1 MQWQQGNTLRECYC
15 LLRRLG
21 SYGNRQTWLAYD
33 VQSGKRVIVK
43 ALLFAPDERL
53 WQEQR
58 LIEREAQTIASISHP
73 AIPRFCEQFDLTE
86 SEGTY
91 TCLILEYIPGE
102 SLTQVVRRDC
112 ALSIEQVKQLAIE
125 VLAVLETLHSFVPPV
140 IHRDIKP
147 DNLILR
153 EEDGRVCLVD
163 FGSVQAQFEVGR
175 TMTVVGTY
183 GYMPPEQ
190 FAGLSSP
197 ASDLYGLG
205 ATVLFALSGQDPAD
219 WPRRGPYIDLRTVP
233 NESMRIWLGRMLDPD
248 PACRFANA
256 RSARAALLQPGT
268 LETEPETP
276 YLPDVRL
283 RISLSPDC
291 KQMEIRST
299 NESIS
304 LNDLTWL
311 TVMTLGATAGFCL
324 ALSEIA
330 SSKLVGVVATIFVPL
345 ALMIASSFIVRLR
358 SMPWQWKLVASAKS
372 KLLLRTFFGRVVQSY
387 TLPPSLQVATAEE
400 DMPDKKPSKFSV
412 ALVTPDGRRYL
423 LGNWYNKLEAQQLAN
438 FLREWLEENS

>member
-21 SYGNRQTWLAYD
+21 SYGNRQTWLAFD
-33 VQSGKRVIVK
+33 AQSGKRVIVK
-43 ALLFAPDERL
+43 ALLFAPDEQL

-58 LIEREAQTIASISHP
+58 LIEREAQTLASISHP
-73 AIPRFCEQFDLTE
+73 AIPRFCEQFDLAE

-102 SLTQVVRRDC
+102 SLTQVVRREGVF
-112 ALSIEQVKQLAIE
+112 SIEKVKQLAIE
-125 VLAVLETLHSFVPPV
+125 VLTVLETLHSFVPSV

-153 EEDGRVCLVD
+153 EADGQISLVD
-163 FGSVQAQFEVGR
+163 FGSTQAQFNVGR

-183 GYMPPEQ
+183 GYMAPEQ
-190 FAGLSSP
+190 FAGLSGFT
-197 ASDLYGLG
+197 SDLYGLG
-205 ATVLFALSGQDPAD
+205 ATLLFALSGQDPAD

-233 NESMRIWLGRMLDPD
+233 HESMRIWLGRMLDPD
-248 PACRFANA
+248 PTCRFANA
-256 RSARAALLQPGT
+256 RSARSALLQAGT
-268 LETEPETP
+268 LETELETL
-276 YLPDVRL
+276 YSPDVRL
-283 RISLSPDC
+283 RISVSPDC

-304 LNDLTWL
+304 LNNLTGL

-324 ALSEIA
+324 ALSKIA
-330 SSKLVGVVATIFVPL
+330 SSELVSVVVTICVPL
-345 ALMIASSFIVRLR
+345 ALMIASLFIVRLR
-358 SMPWQWKLVASAKS
+358 AMPWQWRLVASAKS
-372 KLLLRTFFGRVVQSY
+372 KLLLRIFFGRVVQSY
-387 TLPPSLQVATAEE
+387 TLPDSLQVATAEA

-412 ALVTPDGRRYL
+412 ALVAPEGKRYF
-423 LGNWYNKLEAQQLAN
+423 LGNWYNELEAQQLERS
-438 FLREWLEENS
+438 LREWLEENS